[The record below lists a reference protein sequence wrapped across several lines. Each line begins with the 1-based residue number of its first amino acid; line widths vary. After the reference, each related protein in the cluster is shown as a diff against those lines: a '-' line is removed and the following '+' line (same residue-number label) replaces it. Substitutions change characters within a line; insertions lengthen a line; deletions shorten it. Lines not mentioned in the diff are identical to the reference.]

1 MNDRLTC
8 FELSSTD
15 TPPGS
20 GDLEQALPLILSLVS
35 PGGAGERLWQADCR
49 NITGYRETRLVVDI
63 SITEACCVRAYLVG
77 DHRGPVW
84 MATGVEPSALE
95 FELGYDGLVGSGPE
109 LPKAWPARL
118 RARRVPPAAGAI
130 DDHRQPIGPLS
141 IVPRPSRR
149 TTDHGQWTNP
159 RPATEGNPTTPS
171 SQKTAGPRISFC
183 TALKNRGD
191 NFKKMLRAWTEASD
205 ENCELVVADFGSAD
219 LHLSTELREQ
229 ARPYTIVGLT
239 GSFNRARGL
248 NAAAAVATGELL
260 FFIDADMVIPNNF
273 CQTLR
278 QRVLPG
284 WAYFPICYSLYEGS
298 ACESSQPGWWRTS
311 GFGMCGFTADDFR
324 RLRWCEAFTR
334 WGKEDNDIF
343 SRAAGAL
350 EIYRD
355 RCAGLFHLWHPDD
368 LEFKERYHAPGQGTS
383 PRPTSPADKD
393 SRTAASVAN
402 GNRKPFQWHVVVPC
416 HNYGRYLNQ
425 AVQSVLANDVDL
437 AVTIVDDASI
447 DDTARIA
454 ADLVRQDRRVSYLP
468 HRQRLDVS
476 AGRNDGIRARA
487 SQYVCLLDADDYLG
501 PNYLRAAQR
510 MLEAGIDCVCP
521 DMHLVG
527 DRTAIW
533 QVPERDLATA
543 MLTRNRIAYCSAFAR
558 HWWVSLQGFDETM
571 SNWQDYDFWLRMLKQ
586 AAHFARLPGEHFFY
600 RQHGPSKS
608 LKPASHQAQSA
619 ALWRLLRSKHPNLP
633 TLGR

>member
-8 FELSSTD
+8 FELSSAD
-15 TPPGS
+15 TMPGR
-20 GDLEQALPLILSLVS
+20 GDLEQALPLVLSPES
-35 PGGAGERLWQADCR
+35 PNATGERTWQADCR
-49 NITGYRETRLVVDI
+49 KITGYRETRLVV
-63 SITEACCVRAYLVG
+63 EATNAKACSVRAYLVG
-77 DHRGPVW
+77 DERGPAWV
-84 MATGVEPSALE
+84 AAEVDPSAVE
-95 FELGYDGLVGSGPE
+95 FDLGYDGLVGAGPE

-118 RARRVPPAAGAI
+118 RVRRVPAAASAI
-130 DDHRQPIGPLS
+130 DHSRQPNTAAES
-141 IVPRPSRR
+141 NS
-149 TTDHGQWTNP
+149 
-159 RPATEGNPTTPS
+159 PASGR
-171 SQKTAGPRISFC
+171 QKTIGPRISFC
-183 TALKNRGD
+183 MALKNRGD
-191 NFKKMLRAWTEASD
+191 NFKKMLRAWTEAGD
-205 ENCELVVADFGSAD
+205 DQCELVVADFGTTD
-219 LHLSTELREQ
+219 IHLSTVLREQ

-239 GSFNRARGL
+239 GPFNRARGL
-248 NAAAAVATGELL
+248 NAAAAVASGEIL
-260 FFIDADMVIPNNF
+260 FFIDADMVIPKNF

-284 WAYFPICYSLYEGS
+284 WAYFPICYSLHEGS
-298 ACESSQPGWWRTS
+298 ACEGSQPGWWRTS
-311 GFGMCGFTADDFR
+311 GFGMCGFTAADFR
-324 RLRWCEAFTR
+324 RFRWCEAFTR

-355 RCAGLFHLWHPDD
+355 RCPGLFHLWHPDD
-368 LEFKERYHAPGQGTS
+368 LEFKERYHATGQGTS
-383 PRPTSPADKD
+383 LRPALVVGKD

-402 GNRKPFQWHVVVPC
+402 GERKPFQWHVVIPC
-416 HNYGRYLNQ
+416 HNYGRYLTQ

-437 AVTIVDDASI
+437 AISIVDDAST
-447 DDTARIA
+447 DDTAQIA
-454 ADLVRQDRRVSYLP
+454 ADLVQHDRRVSYLP

-476 AGRNDGIRARA
+476 AARNNGIRARA

-501 PNYLRAAQR
+501 PNYLRSAQS

-558 HWWVSLQGFDETM
+558 RWWVSLQGFDE
-571 SNWQDYDFWLRMLKQ
+571 SLGNWQDYDFWLRMLAQ
-586 AAHFARLPGEHFFY
+586 AARFARLPGEHFFY

-608 LKPASHQAQSA
+608 LKPDTDQARSA
-619 ALWRLLRSKHPNLP
+619 ELWRLLRSRHPELS
-633 TLGR
+633 TLGRRV